1 MAAKVL
7 HRRGAWWLVT
17 HDQGDR
23 DEKRIGPTA
32 ADRKLA
38 EQAAELANHE
48 IKARKLGLPIP
59 GAASAT
65 SPAPPPPPD
74 PLPTDAELR
83 RWHATYR
90 PTFKLSFERESLAII
105 ERHLAPHFGAR
116 DLRELREAD
125 LLAYIGEKLERGRKT
140 PKYPRPRSLRPEPSP
155 GLAPATIRQ
164 HLSLLRRVCSLAVR
178 EGTLARNPAQH
189 LGELLTRVGR
199 AAALEVKTAEAWTRD
214 EVARLL
220 ELAREHEPRFAP
232 ALALLFSTGLR
243 RGELLGL
250 KWEDVDFERR
260 RLHVR
265 RAYVRG
271 EFTTPK
277 SGKGRFVAI
286 PPALAELLLELLAQ
300 RHREARARALREL
313 EAGRPG
319 AGVEVPA
326 FVFPNERGGAIEEK
340 NLARSW
346 RRVQRHALAAGIRPL
361 KLHAT
366 RHTWATLALASGK
379 ASIRWVA
386 DQLGHHSP
394 EFTLRT
400 YTHALRDE
408 APDLSFADFT
418 LGDGAATALARRTAA
433 QRSEKARRAGL
444 ASGRKRSEKAQA
456 SPSDPGRIRTCD
468 PQLRRLVLYPG

>member
-1 MAAKVL
+1 VAAKVIQ
-7 HRRGAWWLVT
+7 RRGAWWLVI

-23 DEKRIGPTA
+23 SEERVGPSD

-38 EQAAELANHE
+38 ERAAERANHE
-48 IKARKLGLPIP
+48 IKARRLGL
-59 GAASAT
+59 AAPAT
-65 SPAPPPPPD
+65 SPAPQPPPD
-74 PLPTDAELR
+74 PLPTDAALR

-90 PTFKLSFERESLAII
+90 PTFKPSFASESLAII
-105 ERHLAPHFGAR
+105 ERHLAPYFGAR

-125 LLAYIGEKLERGRKT
+125 LLAYIGEKLERGRMT
-140 PKYPRPRSLRPEPSP
+140 PKYPRPTDRNPSP

-178 EGTLARNPAQH
+178 EGTLARNPAEH
-189 LGELLTRVGR
+189 LGELLGRVGR

-319 AGVEVPA
+319 AGVEVPP

-418 LGDGAATALARRTAA
+418 LGDGAAAALARRTAA

-444 ASGRKRSEKAQA
+444 ASGRKRSEKAEA
-456 SPSDPGRIRTCD
+456 ARGDPGAIRTPD